1 MNAVRNFRAT
11 VNYALASGAGLIMLA
26 PIYLVFV
33 NALKTQTDSATM
45 GMELPL
51 TPQWANFGTV
61 IDQGKLVEAF
71 FNSVIYSVGGT
82 VLSVLVSAF
91 AAYVLARNRR
101 RRHEII
107 YMLLIMGIAIP
118 TNFVTLTKVMQVT
131 GLIDSQIGIIL
142 LYAATQIPFSVFLI
156 YAFIDTLPKELDEA
170 AFIDGCSPLRT
181 FGSIILPLLKPVLV
195 TCGVLNMLNLW
206 NEFLMPLY
214 FLNSTR
220 NWPMTLAVY
229 NFFGQFQSNWALVSA
244 DVVLTI
250 LPMIIIYVLA
260 QRWILSGVS
269 AGAVKG

>member
-1 MNAVRNFRAT
+1 VYAVRTIRSTIN
-11 VNYALASGAGLIMLA
+11 NLLASGAGLLALA
-26 PIYLVFV
+26 PIYLVFA

-51 TPQWANFGTV
+51 DPQWSNFTTV
-61 IDQGKLVEAF
+61 IDQGKLLDAF
-71 FNSVIYSVGGT
+71 VNSVIYSVGGT
-82 VLSVLVSAF
+82 VLSVLVSAL
-91 AAYVLARNRR
+91 AAYVLARRR
-101 RRHEII
+101 TRRHEII
-107 YMLLIMGIAIP
+107 YALLIMGIAIP

-156 YAFIDTLPKELDEA
+156 YAFIDTLPRELDEA
-170 AFIDGCSPLRT
+170 AFIDGCSPIRT
-181 FGSIILPLLKPVLV
+181 FFSIIFPVLTPVLV

-214 FLNSTR
+214 FLNSTDH
-220 NWPMTLAVY
+220 WPMTLAVY

-250 LPMIIIYVLA
+250 LPMILVYVVA